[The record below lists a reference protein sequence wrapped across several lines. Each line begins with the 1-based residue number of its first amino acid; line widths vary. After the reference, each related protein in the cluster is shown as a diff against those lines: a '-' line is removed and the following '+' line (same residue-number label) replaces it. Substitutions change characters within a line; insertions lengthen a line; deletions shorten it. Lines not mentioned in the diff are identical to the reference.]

1 METIFNHKSFNYLVW
16 TYRYI
21 FAFKFTLSSQQPDI
35 VRSICHRYRLHGWQ
49 ICRRC
54 RWYRSQIAT
63 GINNNGK
70 TDGKICRRC
79 CWYWWQICHRCHW
92 YRWCT
97 LNIANF
103 RKHSKRSKWDALG
116 IGGNLFMKKTRS
128 KNSHDTVPLK
138 HLARAQQ
145 QWRTQTLSP
154 SIRWPSLEICH
165 THYEDREKSPG
176 QATLFNIWT
185 IWAMVRTSTVN
196 LSMLCCAVILTVSV
210 SVSLLDRVI
219 KNISKSAFFY
229 PWKDAAGG
237 GNPRMVL
244 VLLVQLCNEW
254 YPVPVG
260 CIHAPWHHKKS
271 PWGN

>member
-1 METIFNHKSFNYLVW
+1 MGGYGARGKLIHEKHQKQ
-16 TYRYI
+16 
-21 FAFKFTLSSQQPDI
+21 KFSWH
-35 VRSICHRYRLHGWQ
+35 CH
-49 ICRRC
+49 
-54 RWYRSQIAT
+54 
-63 GINNNGK
+63 
-70 TDGKICRRC
+70 
-79 CWYWWQICHRCHW
+79 
-92 YRWCT
+92 
-97 LNIANF
+97 F
-103 RKHSKRSKWDALG
+103 
-116 IGGNLFMKKTRS
+116 
-128 KNSHDTVPLK
+128 K
-138 HLARAQQ
+138 HLAWAQQ

-185 IWAMVRTSTVN
+185 IWAMVRTSAESQVN
-196 LSMLCCAVILTVSV
+196 LSLLRGNSLKFQPLGKKREPLPIFSPNNSKYLRTSHVSV

-219 KNISKSAFFY
+219 KKISKCVFFY

-271 PWGN
+271 PSEENI